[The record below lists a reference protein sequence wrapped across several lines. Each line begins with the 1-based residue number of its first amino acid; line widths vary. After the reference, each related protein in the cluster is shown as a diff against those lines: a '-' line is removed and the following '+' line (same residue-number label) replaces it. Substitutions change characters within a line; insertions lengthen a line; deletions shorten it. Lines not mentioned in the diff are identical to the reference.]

1 MSTSRLNQ
9 LQVLLKESPNDVFL
23 LYAIALEYIASGERS
38 NAEQYF
44 KKVLNLDVNYL
55 PVYYQLA
62 LFYQE
67 QDKALAIRYCKE
79 GIALAQQTDKSKTR
93 MELQSL
99 LDLLQDE

>member
-9 LQVLLKESPNDVFL
+9 LHSLLKESPDDLFL
-23 LYAIALEYIASGERS
+23 LYAIALEYIASGERK
-38 NAEQYF
+38 NAEEYF
-44 KKVLNLDVNYL
+44 NKVLDLDVNYL

-67 QDKALAIRYCKE
+67 QDSALAIHYCKE
-79 GIALAQQTDKSKTR
+79 GIALAQRTGKSKTL

-99 LDLLQDE
+99 LGQLQDE